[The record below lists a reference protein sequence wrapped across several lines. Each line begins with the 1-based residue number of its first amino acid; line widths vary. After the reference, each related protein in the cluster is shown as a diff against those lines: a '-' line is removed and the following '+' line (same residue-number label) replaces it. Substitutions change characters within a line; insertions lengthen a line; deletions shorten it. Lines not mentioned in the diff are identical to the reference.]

1 MTRIVNV
8 SAIPDTTAPT
18 LTNPNLS
25 PLRMIVG
32 QTLNLQTVTCTDNVS
47 CTVTQSGAVDTNTV
61 GTYTLTYTATDAAGN
76 NTTQTQ
82 IVEVQPSHYATGGT
96 SSNSNSS
103 SSNSSSSSS
112 SSSSSG

>member
-18 LTNPNLS
+18 ITNPNAS
-25 PLRMIVG
+25 PLRIIVG

-61 GTYTLTYTATDAAGN
+61 GMYTIIYTAIDPAGN
-76 NTTQTQ
+76 TTTQTQ
-82 IVEVQPSHYATGGT
+82 LVEVQPTHYAG
-96 SSNSNSS
+96 
-103 SSNSSSSSS
+103 
-112 SSSSSG
+112 